1 MTLDSSFAQSFP
13 TYLRETTHVSGMLQ
27 PHWHGTMIAI
37 ERIEK
42 GGFMRSD
49 KRYTNQTFT
58 KRVDHEAG
66 QHHTPSA
73 LKEPAVC
80 ANCGNVYAD
89 RRWSKPD
96 PARDSAKHSHVRPA
110 QTTICPACKAIQAEI
125 PSGYV
130 HLAGQFLNVHREE
143 LEVLLTR
150 EAERAAEDNPLA
162 RIMGWDESEEGK
174 LTVTTTTEH
183 LAQRLGHALE
193 KAYDGTVRY
202 DFSHENKLAH
212 VWWQRD

>member
-1 MTLDSSFAQSFP
+1 
-13 TYLRETTHVSGMLQ
+13 
-27 PHWHGTMIAI
+27 
-37 ERIEK
+37 
-42 GGFMRSD
+42 MRSN

-66 QHHTPSA
+66 EHRPPRG

-80 ANCGNVYAD
+80 VNCGNVYAD

-96 PARDSAKHSHVRPA
+96 PAHTSAKHPHFRPA
-110 QTTICPACKAIQAEI
+110 QTTICPACKAIQDAV

-130 HLAGQFLNVHREE
+130 HLSGQFLGAHREE

-162 RIMGWDESEEGK
+162 RIMGWDESEPGQ